1 MTVTYKEFVNWMFE
15 HEEEIGARA
24 IGLAS
29 AAIEGSFETAQT
41 SRFRLLE
48 TARLRAVIEGSFET
62 AQGFVERSWHVSDEQ
77 FMYYHTDGIPE
88 TPEEL
93 AVQIAEVMDY
103 HEHDARLA
111 GAEGEADVLRDSAAT
126 LRRVAGEQ

>member
-1 MTVTYKEFVNWMFE
+1 MAVTYKEFVNWMFE

-24 IGLAS
+24 IDLAS
-29 AAIEGSFETAQT
+29 AA
-41 SRFRLLE
+41 
-48 TARLRAVIEGSFET
+48 IEGSFET

-77 FMYYHTDGIPE
+77 FRYYHTDGIPE

-103 HEHDARLA
+103 HEHDTRLA
-111 GAEGEADVLRDSAAT
+111 GAEGEADALRDSAAT